1 MGTSTG
7 TFAWWQQDDVPGT
20 DVCLYHRGK
29 RGSQSDNV
37 LWRLRYA
44 LLPRRQGV
52 TRPLRC
58 LGYALSLSHR
68 SPWMAPE
75 VLHDEPSD
83 EKSGFYCYGVLMFP
97 LVTRRYPGIISIKCR
112 LLELWV
118 SWIKGQTSQTTQI
131 PNGHPWSRVVWI
143 VTQGNALHFE
153 SCWTGLG
160 MYKSGTACRLRCSRV
175 CGCSAEMW
183 CCEDEPWRLLAPTP
197 NGNGCC
203 CCWRSNQA
211 NRMVHGR

>member
-1 MGTSTG
+1 VASIPSCRDIIPIEGGQVGKRWRRSVRWSWMSEAQCFASGAWRGRAQQRHFVSGTFPKVWMGTSTR
-7 TFAWWQQDDVPGT
+7 TWQQDDVPGT
-20 DVCLYHRGK
+20 DACLYHRGK

-112 LLELWV
+112 LLEL
-118 SWIKGQTSQTTQI
+118 
-131 PNGHPWSRVVWI
+131 
-143 VTQGNALHFE
+143 
-153 SCWTGLG
+153 
-160 MYKSGTACRLRCSRV
+160 
-175 CGCSAEMW
+175 
-183 CCEDEPWRLLAPTP
+183 
-197 NGNGCC
+197 
-203 CCWRSNQA
+203 
-211 NRMVHGR
+211 